1 VKIISNEN
9 IPMCF
14 KASIKLC
21 AFVKIVPH
29 SILTQTAKISGR
41 VGLYEESGID
51 PQEIIVS
58 NDGRLDVKK
67 DGTASSLLCGLWF
80 LVSWHFVS

>member
-21 AFVKIVPH
+21 ALVKIVPH
-29 SILTQTAKISGR
+29 STLTQSAKISGT
-41 VGLYEESGID
+41 VGLCEESGID

-67 DGTASSLLCGLWF
+67 DGTASSLLRGLWF